1 MNAPDYD
8 SEDDVCNGVQHVF
21 NQKRET
27 CKRKIYDEL
36 KQAAQDIQD
45 LDRRNAS
52 AKRGKQGKLFS
63 KLECMQEY
71 HAALKTLLDRFDHAT
86 NEQEGK
92 DDFRYDIKQIE
103 HDMKV
108 VFAAGWESVKSI
120 MAFGGFPR
128 ITGINDESDQPDAS
142 CSMLSML
149 GPRYSSYHAFWSQ
162 NTALLGFLLAHV
174 HNPAARVYNRARAAY
189 IFNCARRR
197 SRRISSWIRKHR
209 AI

>member
-27 CKRKIYDEL
+27 CKCKIHDEL

-45 LDRRNAS
+45 LDCRNAS

-71 HAALKTLLDRFDHAT
+71 HAALNTLLDRFDRAT

-92 DDFRYDIKQIE
+92 DDFRYV
-103 HDMKV
+103 MKV

-128 ITGINDESDQPDAS
+128 ITGINDESEQPDAS

-149 GPRYSSYHAFWSQ
+149 RMDPATPR
-162 NTALLGFLLAHV
+162 
-174 HNPAARVYNRARAAY
+174 
-189 IFNCARRR
+189 IMR
-197 SRRISSWIRKHR
+197 SGRK
-209 AI
+209 IQLF

>member
-21 NQKRET
+21 NQKREA

-36 KQAAQDIQD
+36 KPVAQDIQD

-108 VFAAGWESVKSI
+108 VFAAGWENVKNI

-128 ITGINDESDQPDAS
+128 ITGINNESEQPDAS

-149 GPRYSSYHAFWSQ
+149 RMDPATPR
-162 NTALLGFLLAHV
+162 
-174 HNPAARVYNRARAAY
+174 
-189 IFNCARRR
+189 IMR
-197 SRRISSWIRKHR
+197 SGRK
-209 AI
+209 IQLF

>member
-1 MNAPDYD
+1 MIPRTTYATV
-8 SEDDVCNGVQHVF
+8 S
-21 NQKRET
+21 
-27 CKRKIYDEL
+27 KIYSIKSVRHANARSMTRHEL
-36 KQAAQDIQD
+36 KQVAQDIQD

-71 HAALKTLLDRFDHAT
+71 HAALKTLLVRFDHAT

-103 HDMKV
+103 HDIKV
-108 VFAAGWESVKSI
+108 VFAAGWENVKDI

-128 ITGINDESDQPDAS
+128 ITGINNESEQPDAS

-149 GPRYSSYHAFWSQ
+149 RMD
-162 NTALLGFLLAHV
+162 
-174 HNPAARVYNRARAAY
+174 PATPH
-189 IFNCARRR
+189 IMR
-197 SRRISSWIRKHR
+197 SGRK
-209 AI
+209 IQLF

>member
-27 CKRKIYDEL
+27 CKRNIYDEL

-45 LDRRNAS
+45 LDCRNAS

-71 HAALKTLLDRFDHAT
+71 HAALKTLLDRFDRAT

-108 VFAAGWESVKSI
+108 VFAAGWENVKNI
-120 MAFGGFPR
+120 MAFGGFLQ
-128 ITGINDESDQPDAS
+128 ITGINDESEQPDAP

-149 GPRYSSYHAFWSQ
+149 RMDPATPRFM
-162 NTALLGFLLAHV
+162 
-174 HNPAARVYNRARAAY
+174 
-189 IFNCARRR
+189 R
-197 SRRISSWIRKHR
+197 SGRK
-209 AI
+209 IQLF